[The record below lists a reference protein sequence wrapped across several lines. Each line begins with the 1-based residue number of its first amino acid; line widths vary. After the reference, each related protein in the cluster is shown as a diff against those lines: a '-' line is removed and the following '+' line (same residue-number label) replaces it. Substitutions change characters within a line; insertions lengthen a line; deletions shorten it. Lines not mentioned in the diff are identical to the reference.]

1 MQTSSRKLRT
11 EYSLIIAAVCFS
23 IQAVG
28 VGAYIS
34 YGVFFNPLMETFNW
48 SRAAISGASSTAFFI
63 SGLFALLVGRLND
76 QFGPR
81 FLMSMGAIFLG
92 SGFGLMSH
100 VASLPQLYLV
110 FGLMFGVGFS
120 TVDVIA
126 LTTVARWFSLNRGRM
141 TGLVKVGAGA
151 GQFTV
156 PLLASFLIT
165 WTGFQNA
172 FIVMGIIVFIL
183 LMAIAQFLYRD
194 PDVYNMAKSGLSNPE
209 ETVSNTETPS
219 VQAKGIALSQALKS
233 KKLWLLCLSYLLT
246 TFCLLSILIH
256 IVPHSRDLGILPH
269 RAAGVLAVIGAVSM
283 VGRFASGLL
292 IDRTGSKL
300 IMIISFVL
308 LISALAWL
316 IRADALWKLYAFAIV
331 YGIAHGGVF
340 TAISPIVAELFGIRA
355 HGGLFGIVIFFGT
368 VGGALGPFVT
378 GFLFDRF
385 LNYATAF
392 FALNIIAL
400 IAFGLM
406 LCLRMKH
413 PPN

>member
-1 MQTSSRKLRT
+1 MQTSSRKHRA
-11 EYSLIIAAVCFS
+11 EYNIIIAIACFS
-23 IQAVG
+23 IQAIG
-28 VGAYIS
+28 VGTYFS
-34 YGVFFNPLMETFNW
+34 YGVFFNPLMDTFGW
-48 SRAAISGASSTAFFI
+48 SRAAISGASSAAFFI
-63 SGLFALLVGRLND
+63 AGLFALIVGRLNA

-81 FLMSMGAIFLG
+81 LLMSMGAIFLG
-92 SGFGLMSH
+92 LGFGLMSQ
-100 VASLPQLYLV
+100 VASLDQLYLV
-110 FGLMFGVGFS
+110 LGLMFGIGFS

-126 LTTVARWFSLNRGRM
+126 LTTVVRWFSLNRGRM

-151 GQFTV
+151 GQFTI
-156 PLLASFLIT
+156 PILASFLIT

-172 FIVMGIIVFIL
+172 FIIMGIIVFIL

-194 PDVYNMAKSGLSNPE
+194 PDIYDMAKSGLSNPG
-209 ETVSNTETPS
+209 ETVSDNEIPS
-219 VQAKGIALSQALKS
+219 VQITGIPLSQALKS

-246 TFCLLSILIH
+246 TFCIMSIMIH
-256 IVPHSRDLGILPH
+256 IVPHSRDMGILPH
-269 RAAGVLAVIGAVSM
+269 RAAGVLAAIGAISM
-283 VGRFASGLL
+283 VGRFASGVL
-292 IDRTGSKL
+292 IDRTGSKP

-308 LISALAWL
+308 LILALAWL

-385 LNYATAF
+385 LNYTTAF
-392 FALNIIAL
+392 TMLNIIAVIALCL
-400 IAFGLM
+400 I

-413 PPN
+413 PAS